1 MTEIAVSVKN
11 LTVAY
16 NNAPVIQNLNVDIK
30 KGSRTAIV
38 GPNGAGKS
46 TLIKTI
52 MKLIKPVAGQSFI
65 GGSDAKSALKTV
77 AYVPQKGEVNWDFP
91 ATVFDVVLMGRYV
104 HKGLFKRP
112 NQTDKNIALSALDT
126 MKMTA
131 YKDHQI
137 SELSGGQRQ
146 RVFLARAIAHNASIY
161 IMDEP
166 LQGID
171 ITTEALIIKTMKQ
184 LQSEGKTFLVV
195 HHNLTT
201 VPEYFNDVIL
211 LNKEIIT
218 SGPVADVWTE
228 GNINA
233 AYREKGDKEWTS

>member
-1 MTEIAVSVKN
+1 MKDNVISVRN
-11 LTVAY
+11 LSVAY
-16 NNAPVIQNLNVDIK
+16 SDKPVIWQLNIDVEE
-30 KGSRTAIV
+30 GSRTAIV

-46 TLIKTI
+46 TLIKAI
-52 MKLIKPVAGQSFI
+52 MQLIKPISGTSYIAGSTK
-65 GGSDAKSALKTV
+65 KSALKKV

-104 HKGLFKRP
+104 HKGWFKRP
-112 NQTDKNIALSALDT
+112 GKDDKDIALKALET
-126 MKMTA
+126 MKMTQF
-131 YKDHQI
+131 KDRQI

-146 RVFLARAIAHNASIY
+146 RVFLARAIAHDANIY

-171 ITTEALIIKTMKQ
+171 ITTEKLIIETMKQ

-195 HHNLTT
+195 HHNLST
-201 VPEYFNDVIL
+201 VPEYFDNVII

-218 SGPVADVWTE
+218 AGSIDEVWTDE
-228 GNINA
+228 NINA
-233 AYREKGDKEWTS
+233 AYYEKSDDSWTS